1 MSVTKNKYA
10 IVNVLITIIL
20 VAIIVNQ
27 IVWLN
32 NMYDL
37 HQRELQTTA
46 NQEAKAAVLM
56 EIAERTELIGGFQVF
71 ASNIIPPND
80 TSRFIVKKVTAQDS
94 TYTFTIDK
102 NDPNTI
108 FKITQF
114 VIKDIQPIN
123 LDKLRVLFGDK
134 ISEKYGIESIYFDY
148 FDLENNVLISTNKQ
162 ANAKSR
168 RYVKTDTIPMDILNS
183 IGVIGYVRVSNNAIL
198 DKMMYQL
205 ILSVLLI
212 VIGILSL
219 FYISRSFI
227 FQLKTEKMRQDSVN
241 AMTHEFKR
249 PISSAVAM
257 SSLIPFYLEKEEIS
271 KVLDYTNNILLE
283 LNKLTQYTKRIQ
295 QISNNEKGNLVL
307 NKTKVEIEPFFNSLK
322 QRYHLSADS
331 DKETHV
337 NLEITTAQKEI
348 CVDLLHFSNVMDN
361 LVENAIKYSD
371 KAVAEITIRVKD
383 INDGL
388 SISVKDNG
396 MGISSTDRKRIFD
409 KFYRVER
416 AETKNKMGFGLGLTY
431 VKSVID
437 AHGATIEVVSKLNE
451 GSEFVIILK
460 D

>member
-1 MSVTKNKYA
+1 MRIERRKYS
-10 IVNVLITIIL
+10 IVNVLITVVL
-20 VAIIVNQ
+20 VAIIGNQ
-27 IVWLN
+27 VAWLN

-37 HQRELQTTA
+37 HQRELQNA
-46 NQEAKAAVLM
+46 VNQEAKAAVLM
-56 EIAERTELIGGFQVF
+56 EISERIELIGGVQATAGNVM
-71 ASNIIPPND
+71 SPND
-80 TSRFIVKKVTAQDS
+80 TSRFIVKKVFTVDS

-102 NDPNTI
+102 NDPNI
-108 FKITQF
+108 MPKITQF

-123 LDKLRVLFGDK
+123 LAKLSVLFEEK
-134 ISEKYGIESIYFDY
+134 ISDKYEIENIYFDY
-148 FDLENNVLISTNKQ
+148 FDLENDLLINTNKP
-162 ANAKSR
+162 ANANNSG
-168 RYVKTDTIPMDILNS
+168 YVKTDTIPLDIINT
-183 IGVIGYVRVSNNAIL
+183 IGVVGYLKVSNNAIL
-198 DKMMYQL
+198 NKLMYQL

-227 FQLKTEKMRQDSVN
+227 FQLKREKMRQDSVN

-257 SSLIPFYLEKEEIS
+257 SSLIPFYLEKDETS
-271 KVLDYTNNILLE
+271 RVLDYTNNIQLE
-283 LNKLTQYTKRIQ
+283 LNKLTEYTKRIQ

-307 NKTKVEIEPFFNSLK
+307 NKTRVEIEPFFNSLK
-322 QRYHLSADS
+322 ERYLLSADS
-331 DKETHV
+331 HEKME
-337 NLEITTAQKEI
+337 LELDIATSQKEM
-348 CVDLLHFSNVMDN
+348 CVDLLHFSNVMAN
-361 LVENAIKYSD
+361 LIENAIKYSD
-371 KAVAEITIRVKD
+371 KAVAEITIGVKAVA
-383 INDGL
+383 DGL
-388 SISVKDNG
+388 MISVKDNG

>member
-1 MSVTKNKYA
+1 MRTTKNRYA
-10 IVNVLITIIL
+10 IVNILITVVLL
-20 VAIIVNQ
+20 VIIVNQ
-27 IVWLN
+27 VFWLN
-32 NMYDL
+32 NMYSM
-37 HQRELQTTA
+37 HQRELQNTV

-56 EIAERTELIGGFQVF
+56 EISERTELIGGVRAFGE
-71 ASNIIPPND
+71 NIALPSD
-80 TSRFIVKKVTAQDS
+80 TSRFIVKSVTTEDS

-102 NDPNTI
+102 NDPNI
-108 FKITQF
+108 RSKIIQF
-114 VIKDIQPIN
+114 VIKDKIPAS
-123 LDKLRVLFGDK
+123 LDKLRVLFEAK
-134 ISEKYGIESIYFDY
+134 ISDKYDIESTYFDY
-148 FDLENNVLISTNKQ
+148 LDLENDLLVNTNKPV
-162 ANAKSR
+162 NAKSS

-183 IGVIGYVRVSNNAIL
+183 IGVIGYVRVFNNAIL

-212 VIGILSL
+212 VIGIVSF

-227 FQLKTEKMRQDSVN
+227 FQFKTEKMRQDSVN

-271 KVLDYTNNILLE
+271 RVLDYTNNIQLE
-283 LNKLTQYTKRIQ
+283 LNKLTEYTKRIQ

-307 NKTKVEIEPFFNSLK
+307 NKTKVAIEPFFNSLK
-322 QRYHLSADS
+322 ERYHLSADS
-331 DKETHV
+331 DKKTLME
-337 NLEITTAQKEI
+337 LDIATTQKEM
-348 CVDLLHFSNVMDN
+348 CVDLLHFSNVLDN
-361 LVENAIKYSD
+361 LIENAIKYSD
-371 KAVAEITIRVKD
+371 KAVAEITIHIKD
-383 INDGL
+383 VADGL

-396 MGISSTDRKRIFD
+396 MGISSTDKKRIFD